1 MTEVTGRDPNSGRFT
16 TGNPGGP
23 GRPRRE
29 QEQATLQAI
38 TSAIPPEEVT
48 SALRTALDLA
58 VELRSPRAIIAVLEF
73 QASYQL
79 GKPVARVENAGELDP
94 ISAALEQMRQ
104 IHMEAAERAQQ
115 VAAASQ

>member
-1 MTEVTGRDPNSGRFT
+1 MTEATGRDPNSGRFT

-29 QEQATLQAI
+29 QEAATLQAI
-38 TSAIPPEEVT
+38 TSAIPSEEVT

-79 GKPVARVENAGELDP
+79 GKPIARTETTQGDP
-94 ISAALEQMRQ
+94 ISAALEEMRR
-104 IHMEAAERAQQ
+104 IHMDAAERAQQ
-115 VAAASQ
+115 VAAGQ